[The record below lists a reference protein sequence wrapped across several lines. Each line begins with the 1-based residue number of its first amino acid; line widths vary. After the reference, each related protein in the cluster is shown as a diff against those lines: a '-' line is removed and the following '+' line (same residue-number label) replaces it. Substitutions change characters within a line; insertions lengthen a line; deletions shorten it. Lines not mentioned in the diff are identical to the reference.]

1 MIRLIEELS
10 FNAWPALRT
19 VHYDGWILRFADGF
33 SKRANSVNPLYDSTI
48 DPAQKIERC
57 EEIYRA
63 MGLKTI
69 FKLNEASHPQGLDE
83 ALAARGYEVVD
94 PVSVQVLE
102 LNNDGYAPSG
112 DVEISAD
119 ATGAW
124 LDAYC
129 GMDARAAGA
138 RATMERM
145 LGLIVPRAAFA
156 ALRDEYGIIAC
167 GMGVLDGG
175 FLGLFN
181 IIVNKAHRNKG
192 CGKRILSGLLGWARK
207 NGASAAYLQV
217 LKSNSTAIG
226 IYGNFGFREISGYW
240 YRIGK

>member
-1 MIRLIEELS
+1 MMRLIEELS

-19 VHYDGWILRFADGF
+19 VHYDGWVLRFADGF

-48 DPAQKIERC
+48 DPARKIEHC
-57 EEIYRA
+57 EALYGA

-69 FKLNEASHPQGLDE
+69 FKLNEISHPRGLDD

-102 LNNDGYAPSG
+102 LNDVGAAPSG
-112 DVEISAD
+112 DIEISGD

-129 GMDARAAGA
+129 GMDARAASN

-156 ALRDEYGIIAC
+156 ALRNEDGIIAC
-167 GMGVLDGG
+167 GIGVLDGG
-175 FLGLFN
+175 FVGLFN
-181 IIVNKAHRNKG
+181 IIVDEARRNKG
-192 CGKRILSGLLGWARK
+192 CGKRILSGLLGWAK
-207 NGASAAYLQV
+207 NEGASAAYLQV
-217 LKSNSTAIG
+217 LKSNSSAIG
-226 IYGNFGFREISGYW
+226 TYRKFGFREISEYW
-240 YRIGK
+240 YRVGK